1 MSPPHPIGLPE
12 ALERAAS
19 ALPRDA
25 DAIRPANGDP
35 FALLDLL
42 DSDAAVRVL
51 EWLLVNEP
59 SAGAELADEWA
70 DAGGDAAKPLLAIA
84 PEGLPKTARKAL
96 KRAHHRMR
104 SRGETIPEPK
114 KSTVVAKLP
123 DVKDEI
129 AAALVS
135 VVDARGTRVAYL
147 IDAHPMGGA
156 RLMVAALNESLGVVE
171 FDVFNS
177 GRSKI
182 KQFIRDATSRKEYPA
197 VSAPIESVQALIVRI
212 AGYQPGDRPF
222 PRSFSE
228 WRARLRPA
236 EGTRTPGEL
245 ARAELSE
252 PEDADAAVAR
262 IAALVRDGK
271 LGPWPT
277 ASEVLQPI
285 AESLNDASEGV
296 VIVSPSAREEQV
308 DVALEQAIDTV
319 FDEAFSLRTAERFE
333 ESAYFCWQLG
343 QTDDASACL
352 AAATAFRNRDERA
365 RPIGRAMLEVIL
377 APVLKAAGEPSKE
390 QEGDSD
396 SLLVTP

>member
-1 MSPPHPIGLPE
+1 MSPPNQIGLPE

-19 ALPRDA
+19 ALKQDA

-42 DSDAAVRVL
+42 DPDAAVRVL

-59 SAGAELADEWA
+59 GAGAELADEWA
-70 DAGGDAAKPLLAIA
+70 DAGGDAAAPLIKIS
-84 PEGLPKTARKAL
+84 PDGLPKQARKAL

-104 SRGETIPEPK
+104 SRGESIPEPK
-114 KSTVVAKLP
+114 QAAVVAKLP

-182 KQFIRDATSRKEYPA
+182 KQFIRDTTNRKQYPA
-197 VSAPIESVQALIVRI
+197 VSAPIDAVQALITRI
-212 AGYQPGDRPF
+212 AGYHPSDRPL

-228 WRARLRPA
+228 WRARVRPA
-236 EGTRTPGEL
+236 EGTPTPGEL
-245 ARAELSE
+245 ARAELAESE
-252 PEDADAAVAR
+252 DTDAAIAHV
-262 IAALVRDGK
+262 AALVSDGK
-271 LGPWPT
+271 LGPWPA

-285 AESLNDASEGV
+285 AEALNDAACGV
-296 VIVSPSAREEQV
+296 VVVSPTARQEQIDRAIEE
-308 DVALEQAIDTV
+308 AIDTV
-319 FDEAFSLRTAERFE
+319 FDEAFARRTAERFE
-333 ESAYFCWQLG
+333 ESSYFYWKLDQI
-343 QTDDASACL
+343 DDASACL
-352 AAATAFRNRDERA
+352 VAATAFRSQDSSC

-377 APVLKAAGEPSKE
+377 APVLKAAGESSKE

-396 SLLVTP
+396 SLLVEP